1 MRVITYL
8 THPGPGLIIQGMD
21 EQKLPTTLQEAIR
34 YFSEPDVCTSFVAS
48 LRWPEGPVCAHCGGR
63 EHSYL
68 TTRRIWKCKSCRK
81 QFSVRT
87 GTIFEDSPIPLD
99 KWMAAIWLIANSKNG
114 ISSYELARA
123 LGLTQKST
131 WFMLH
136 RIRLAMQTGSFD
148 KASGEVEVDE
158 TFIGGLA
165 RNMHVSARR
174 AKITGRGGT
183 DKTMVVGV
191 LERGGKIRASIV
203 ANRTAEKLQ
212 AHVRANVEL
221 GSDLYT
227 DALGAYVG
235 LDGDY
240 THAVVDHAK
249 LYVDGHVSTNGVE
262 NFWSLLKRALKG
274 TYVSVEPYNLFR
286 YLDERAFSFNERKS
300 TDLGRFTLVLRMVT
314 GRRLTYDELTGKGRQ
329 SETAS

>member
-1 MRVITYL
+1 
-8 THPGPGLIIQGMD
+8 MD
-21 EQKLPTTLQEAIR
+21 ENKLPTTLQEVIR
-34 YFSEPDVCTSFVAS
+34 YLSDADVCTSFVAS

-68 TTRRIWKCKSCRK
+68 TTRRIWKCKSCKR

-114 ISSYELARA
+114 ISSYELGRA
-123 LGLTQKST
+123 LGLTQKSA
-131 WFMLH
+131 WFLLH

-148 KASGEVEVDE
+148 KMSGTIEVDE

-174 AKITGRGGT
+174 AKITGTGGT
-183 DKTMVVGV
+183 DKTMVVGA
-191 LERGGKIRASIV
+191 LERGGRVRVSIK
-203 ANRTAEKLQ
+203 ADRTAATLQ
-212 AHVRANVEL
+212 GFVRANVEE
-221 GSDLYT
+221 GSDIYT

-240 THAVVDHAK
+240 TDEVVDHAK
-249 LYVDGHVSTNGVE
+249 EYVNGHVSTNGVE
-262 NFWSLLKRALKG
+262 NFWCLLKRSLKG
-274 TYVSVEPYNLFR
+274 TYVSVEPFHLFR

-314 GRRLTYDELTGKGRQ
+314 GKRLTYDELTGKGQ
-329 SETAS
+329 AA

>member
-1 MRVITYL
+1 MV
-8 THPGPGLIIQGMD
+8 
-21 EQKLPTTLQEAIR
+21 EQKLPKTLQEAIR
-34 YFSEPDVCTSFVAS
+34 YFSEPDVCTAYVAS
-48 LRWPEGPVCAHCGGR
+48 LRWPDGPVCPECGGR

-68 TTRRIWKCKSCRK
+68 TTRRIWKCKSCRR

-99 KWMAAIWLIANSKNG
+99 KWLTGIWLIANSRNG

-136 RIRLAMQTGSFD
+136 RIRLAMQTGSFT
-148 KASGEVEVDE
+148 KMSGHVEIDE

-174 AKITGRGGT
+174 TKITGTGGK
-183 DKTMVVGV
+183 DKAMVVGV
-191 LERGGKIRASIV
+191 LERGGKVRLSIV
-203 ANRTAEKLQ
+203 GDRTAKTLQ
-212 AHVRANVEL
+212 AHVRANVAE
-221 GSDLYT
+221 GSGIYT
-227 DALGAYVG
+227 DALGSYVG

-240 THAVVDHAK
+240 THEVVEHAIE
-249 LYVDGHVSTNGVE
+249 YVNGTAHTNRIE

-274 TYVSVEPYNLFR
+274 TYVSVEPYHLFR
-286 YLDERAFSFNERKS
+286 YLDERAFSFNERKAS
-300 TDLGRFTLVLRMVT
+300 DLGRFQMVLRMVT
-314 GRRLTYDELTGKGRQ
+314 GRRLTYSELTGKGQ
-329 SETAS
+329 ATEAAG

>member
-1 MRVITYL
+1 
-8 THPGPGLIIQGMD
+8 MD
-21 EQKLPTTLQEAIR
+21 GQKLPKTLQEAIR

-68 TTRRIWKCKSCRK
+68 TTRRIWKCKSCKR

-99 KWMAAIWLIANSKNG
+99 KWLTAIWLIANSKNG

-136 RIRLAMQTGSFD
+136 RIRLAMQTGSFA
-148 KASGEVEVDE
+148 KMSGHVEVDE
-158 TFIGGLA
+158 TFIGGKA
-165 RNMHVSARR
+165 RNMHVQARR
-174 AKITGRGGT
+174 AKITGTGGK
-183 DKTMVVGV
+183 DKTKVVGV
-191 LERGGKIRASIV
+191 LERGGKVRLSVKADRS
-203 ANRTAEKLQ
+203 AKGLQ
-212 AHVRANVEL
+212 GFVRANVEP
-221 GSDLYT
+221 GSTVAT
-227 DALGAYVG
+227 DALGSYVG

-240 THAVVDHAK
+240 THEVVDHAIE
-249 LYVDGHVSTNGVE
+249 YVNGTIHTNGIE
-262 NFWSLLKRALKG
+262 NFWSLLKRSLHG
-274 TYVSVEPYNLFR
+274 TYVSVEPWHLFR

-300 TDLGRFTLVLRMVT
+300 TDLGRFSLVLRMVT
-314 GRRLTYDELTGKGRQ
+314 GKRLTYDELTGK
-329 SETAS
+329 AS